1 MKRLLPLS
9 VLALALLLPAPGAVH
24 AEVAPAEA
32 TPAEATPGEAQAQGV
47 PASCDAWLGTPRHA
61 TCLHAV
67 KHGLTLHAAAVV
79 EGLAE
84 RAHAVEFCR
93 ARPDPAEARHT
104 ESILAGGPNFRA
116 LFDEHRARLA
126 AGDIEDPE
134 GWCRQQGLERR

>member
-1 MKRLLPLS
+1 MKRQIP
-9 VLALALLLPAPGAVH
+9 VALALLLCAPQAASHAV
-24 AEVAPAEA
+24 
-32 TPAEATPGEAQAQGV
+32 AQAQADPSAV
-47 PASCDAWLGTPRHA
+47 PASCEAYAGTPRHA
-61 TCLHAV
+61 TCLAAV
-67 KHGLTLHAAAVV
+67 KHGLSLNAAAVV

-126 AGDIEDPE
+126 AAGVEDPE